1 MSIFSVGSKDPRLP
15 SNDNYWI
22 SDSATVIGDIEVEEK
37 VSIWFGA
44 IIRGDNEKIC
54 LGYGTNIQENCIL
67 HTDKDYPLKVGNNCT
82 VGHGAILHGCVI
94 GHNCIIGMG
103 AIVLNGAQ
111 IGNNCIVGA
120 GALVTEQ
127 RSFMENNKLIL
138 GIPAKVTRDL
148 TADEVQ
154 KINDSAIGYQSKL
167 KLFKDTL
174 RFL

>member
-1 MSIFSVGSKDPRLP
+1 MSIFSVGFKDSRLP

-22 SDSATVIGDIEVEEK
+22 ADSATVVGDIEVEEK

-44 IIRGDNEKIC
+44 VIRGDNEKIC

-67 HTDKDYPLKVGNNCT
+67 HTDNDYPLKVGNNCT

-103 AIVLNGAQ
+103 AIVLNGAH

-127 RSFMENNKLIL
+127 RNFMENNKLIL
-138 GIPAKVTRDL
+138 GTPAKVIRDL
-148 TADEVQ
+148 TAEEVQ

>member
-1 MSIFSVGSKDPRLP
+1 M
-15 SNDNYWI
+15 
-22 SDSATVIGDIEVEEK
+22 
-37 VSIWFGA
+37 
-44 IIRGDNEKIC
+44 
-54 LGYGTNIQENCIL
+54 
-67 HTDKDYPLKVGNNCT
+67 
-82 VGHGAILHGCVI
+82 I

-120 GALVTEQ
+120 GTLVTEQ

-154 KINDSAIGYQSKL
+154 KINDSAISYQSKM

-174 RFL
+174 RSF

>member
-22 SDSATVIGDIEVEEK
+22 ADSATVVGDIEVEEK

-54 LGYGTNIQENCIL
+54 LGYGTNIQENCVL

-94 GHNCIIGMG
+94 CLLYTSD
-103 AIVLNGAQ
+103 A
-111 IGNNCIVGA
+111 
-120 GALVTEQ
+120 
-127 RSFMENNKLIL
+127 
-138 GIPAKVTRDL
+138 
-148 TADEVQ
+148 ADE
-154 KINDSAIGYQSKL
+154 
-167 KLFKDTL
+167 
-174 RFL
+174 